1 MKAKIRQSLLKTGAW
16 YPLMEMRSVP
26 QILSWIA
33 GGSLSP
39 PPHAVKMRTIRAYLR
54 RFSIAHFLE
63 TGTYFGDTLEYIAG
77 TGVECTSI
85 ELSEDLFAA
94 AKLRVQHYNNV
105 TLILGDSSLY
115 LPTYLQT
122 LDDAALFWLDGHYS
136 GGVTARG
143 EVSTPISIELQSILE
158 HRVAT
163 HVILIDDARLF
174 DGSDDYPLLEDLL
187 QTIRGSGKY
196 EVEISTDII
205 RLTPKYAS

>member
-143 EVSTPISIELQSILE
+143 EVSTPISIELQSIIE